1 MSEKLVL
8 PRFDV
13 PRDSTR
19 IAMRTLWAMGGVVV
33 LATLVLGLAMWRHQA
48 LEIAT
53 AEEAAAK
60 AAAKVAA
67 AKAAELKAA
76 QPKPVV
82 AAQLARAADKT
93 GAPALGAGSMGAA
106 GATTLASVTPS
117 AAGTETVAATAP
129 KLRRSAKSTSR
140 SRSAARGAVLPE
152 LSGGKSAKAPK
163 SKANQKSND
172 DVIDRLLNKYK

>member
-1 MSEKLVL
+1 MNEKLVL

-19 IAMRTLWAMGGVVV
+19 IAMRMLWAMGGVVV
-33 LATLVLGLAMWRHQA
+33 LATLVLGSGHVAPPA

-82 AAQLARAADKT
+82 ADPLAKVADKT
-93 GAPALGAGSMGAA
+93 GAPSPGRGLDGRPPDDDARDGDAVRGRRPRRWRRPPPSSPQRQVDQPVALG
-106 GATTLASVTPS
+106 
-117 AAGTETVAATAP
+117 
-129 KLRRSAKSTSR
+129 R
-140 SRSAARGAVLPE
+140 ARAVLP
-152 LSGGKSAKAPK
+152 G
-163 SKANQKSND
+163 
-172 DVIDRLLNKYK
+172 